1 MAIKGWGSVGFVS
14 TNGKLFVSRPNSI
27 EIASDLSAED
37 VPGYPFTNPS
47 GTLQIVDSYNSLETF
62 KATIKTASFDKI
74 EIQRMMDQFSTVVAS
89 GVTLPEAAEF
99 AITTATM
106 PVAGLVADQA
116 VAASIQSD
124 TAPIQLTQG
133 TIAPATANAYQVTAG
148 NIVFNAAQVGKT
160 VAIQYLKAFTN
171 VEIIGNTDNP
181 IGDLMFFGRI
191 IGTRFA
197 IAPRLYIPRM
207 TRRSG
212 INIGGKEA
220 SVEYRLL
227 LKAGFNRTFQIAF
240 DQA

>member
-1 MAIKGWGSVGFVS
+1 MAIKGWGSVGFAS
-14 TNGKLFVSRPNSI
+14 TNGKLFISRPNSI

-37 VPGYPFTNPS
+37 VQGFPFTNQS

-62 KATIKTASFDKI
+62 KATVKTASFDKI
-74 EIQRMMDQFSTVVAS
+74 EIQRMMDQFTTTVAS
-89 GVTLPEAAEF
+89 GISLPEAAEF
-99 AITTATM
+99 VITAATM
-106 PVAGLVADQA
+106 PVVGLVADQA
-116 VAASIQSD
+116 VAVAIQSD
-124 TAPIQLTQG
+124 TNPLQLTQG
-133 TIAPATANAYQVTAG
+133 TVPPATANAYQVTAG

-160 VAIQYLKAFTN
+160 AVIQYLKAFPN
-171 VEIIGNTDNP
+171 VEIIGNTDAP
-181 IGDLMFFGRI
+181 IGDLMFFGKL

-197 IAPRLYIPRM
+197 IAPRVYIPRM

-227 LKAGFNRTFQIAF
+227 LKAGFSRPFQIAF